1 VIPRKSNLV
10 IGSADMDGLL
20 YRHHPLVES
29 AFERLKHC
37 RGLATRYDKLKRNC
51 QSGVAVACGFLWLPM

>member
-1 VIPRKSNLV
+1 
-10 IGSADMDGLL
+10 MDGLL